1 MVVYDKKYPVKT
13 LLKKRKLIYPSYP
26 RLRFGDTGIVFKQSI
41 RFEFI
46 YFFFIRKFIKKLL
59 KKQKRFIK
67 TQRVWVFIRP
77 NHVLTKKA
85 KNARMGKG
93 KGSFVRWC
101 SLIEKGF
108 VFAEFTG
115 ISSLR
120 LKKYAKRL
128 ERKFKIPLQ
137 ILNTTTSFT
146 KLARKQNLGSNN
158 MSLTTPEN
166 YHLLFKHKNQ

>member
-13 LLKKRKLIYPSYP
+13 LLKKRKIIYPKYP

-59 KKQKRFIK
+59 KKQKRFLK

-108 VFAEFTG
+108 IFEEFTG
-115 ISSLR
+115 ISYIR
-120 LKKYAKRL
+120 LQKYAFKL
-128 ERKFKIPLQ
+128 EKKFKIPLQ
-137 ILNTTTSFT
+137 VINTTNCFT
-146 KLARKQNLGSNN
+146 KLARKQNLGSSD
-158 MSLTTPEN
+158 MRLTTPEN
-166 YHLLFKHKNQ
+166 YHLFFKKRND

>member
-13 LLKKRKLIYPSYP
+13 LLKKRRLLYPKYP

-67 TQRVWVFIRP
+67 IQRVWVFIRP
-77 NHVLTKKA
+77 NHVLTKKG
-85 KNARMGKG
+85 KNSRMGKG
-93 KGSFVRWC
+93 KGSFIRWC

-108 VFAEFTG
+108 IFAEFTG
-115 ISSLR
+115 ISSIR
-120 LKKYAKRL
+120 LQKYALKL
-128 ERKFKIPLQ
+128 EKKFKIPLQ
-137 ILNTTTSFT
+137 IINNPNNFT
-146 KLARKQNLGSNN
+146 KLARKQHLGSNN
-158 MSLTTPEN
+158 MALTTPEN
-166 YHLLFKHKNQ
+166 YHLFFSQK